1 MPVQHR
7 QAVETR
13 ERRRPAS
20 GGQIDRPVA
29 DLLARAGRDPRAER
43 RRHDLRPEA
52 HPEDRLLPLEA
63 ATDRRDLVHEK
74 RIGVRFVDPDW
85 SPEHDQEIR
94 GHEGLGGEVVDARF
108 DIGKRVAFIDQ
119 DVAPEA
125 DVFERDVA
133 NRDGGPRHQ
142 PFPSSAASSEGS
154 A

>member
-1 MPVQHR
+1 MSCAPRHTPR
-7 QAVETR
+7 IGFCR
-13 ERRRPAS
+13 SRRR
-20 GGQIDRPVA
+20 RTVA
-29 DLLARAGRDPRAER
+29 ISSD
-43 RRHDLRPEA
+43 
-52 HPEDRLLPLEA
+52 
-63 ATDRRDLVHEK
+63 EK

-94 GHEGLGGEVVDARF
+94 GHEGLGGEVVDARL

-119 DVAPEA
+119 DVAPDA